1 MHYLLIYELAPDYM
15 ERRPAFRTE
24 HLRLA
29 WQAHDAGR
37 LVLGGALTDPTDR
50 SILLFSGDSPQAA
63 EAFARADPYV
73 VNGLVRS
80 WSVRPWTTVVG
91 AQAANPV
98 RPE

>member
-15 ERRPAFRTE
+15 ERRAKFRTE

-37 LVLGGALTDPTDR
+37 LVLAGALAEPADR
-50 SILLFSGDSPQAA
+50 SILLFTGDSPQAA
-63 EAFARADPYV
+63 ESFARADPYV

-91 AQAANPV
+91 AQAATPV